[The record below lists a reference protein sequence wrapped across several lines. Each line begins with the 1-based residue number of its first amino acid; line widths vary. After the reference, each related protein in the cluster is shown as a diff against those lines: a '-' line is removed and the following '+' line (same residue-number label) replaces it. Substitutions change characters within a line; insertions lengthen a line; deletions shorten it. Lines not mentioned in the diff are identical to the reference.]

1 MDDRTAEEP
10 DLPGRPTKDLDP
22 SASVSMSTARETMPG
37 WVPRAIFLFMVG
49 IATLFILRWL
59 MVELQSFLLIL
70 VSSLFLSFALEP
82 AVNWLANHGLRR
94 GLATGLVMLGGFAAA
109 VAFLVVLGSAL
120 FTQVS
125 EFANDFP
132 ARVERI
138 ETQIND
144 RFDAEVEF
152 DSLVDSFEQQDLQ
165 GIATRLAEN
174 ALVLGISAVGVIFT
188 LFTIALFTFYM
199 VADGPRFRRT
209 VLSFL
214 SPERQETV
222 LNGWEIAIQKTG
234 GYIYSRGLLALL
246 STVATT
252 IVLQVMGIEYAFAL
266 GIWTGLI
273 SQFIPTIG
281 TYLAGA
287 LPVLIALLDNPNDAL
302 IVFIFMIVY
311 QQIENYVFAPK
322 ITAKTMD
329 LHPAVAFGT
338 VLVGAALFGGVG
350 GLLALPAAAVIQ
362 AIGSTYFNRHEVI
375 DRDMTRDARSERRK
389 KDGGGTDVFGS
400 VADPSPE

>member
-1 MDDRTAEEP
+1 
-10 DLPGRPTKDLDP
+10 
-22 SASVSMSTARETMPG
+22 MPG
-37 WVPRAIFLFMVG
+37 WVPRAIVMFMAG
-49 IATLFILRWL
+49 IAALFTLRWL

-70 VSSLFLSFALEP
+70 VCSLFLSFALEP
-82 AVNWLANHGLRR
+82 AVNWLAHHGLRR
-94 GLATGLVMLGGFAAA
+94 GLATGLVMIGVFASM
-109 VAFLVVLGSAL
+109 VAFLVLLGSAL

-132 ARVERI
+132 DRVENL

-144 RFDAEVEF
+144 RFDAELDF
-152 DSLVDSFEQQDLQ
+152 DNLVDSFEQKDLQ
-165 GIATRLAEN
+165 GMATRLAEN
-174 ALVLGISAVGVIFT
+174 ALVLGISAVGVLFT

-214 SPERQETV
+214 PPARQEAV
-222 LNGWEIAIQKTG
+222 LDGWEIAIQKTG

-252 IVLQVMGIEYAFAL
+252 IVLEVMGIEYAFAL
-266 GIWTGLI
+266 GIWTGLV
-273 SQFIPTIG
+273 SQFIPTVG

-287 LPVLIALLDNPNDAL
+287 LPVLIALLDDPNDAL
-302 IVFIFMIVY
+302 LILVFMIVY

-350 GLLALPAAAVIQ
+350 ALVALPAAAVFQ
-362 AIGSTYFNRHEVI
+362 AIGSTYLNRHDVI
-375 DRDMTRDARSERRK
+375 DTDMTRDAARGHRREERSGD
-389 KDGGGTDVFGS
+389 DG
-400 VADPSPE
+400 

>member
-1 MDDRTAEEP
+1 
-10 DLPGRPTKDLDP
+10 
-22 SASVSMSTARETMPG
+22 MPL
-37 WVPRAIFLFMVG
+37 WVPRAIVLFMVG
-49 IATLFILRWL
+49 VATLFTLRWL
-59 MVELQSFLLIL
+59 IVELQSFLLIV

-82 AVNWLANHGLRR
+82 AVNWLAHHGIRR
-94 GLATGLVMLGGFAAA
+94 GLATGMVMLGGFAST
-109 VAFLVVLGSAL
+109 VVFLAVLGSAL

-132 ARVERI
+132 ARVEHI
-138 ETQIND
+138 ETQINE
-144 RFDAEVEF
+144 RFDAELDF
-152 DSLVDSFEQQDLQ
+152 DNLVDSFEQQDLQ

-214 SPERQETV
+214 TPERQEAV
-222 LNGWEIAIQKTG
+222 LDGWEIAIQKTG

-246 STVATT
+246 STVVTT
-252 IVLQVMGIEYAFAL
+252 IFLEMLGIEYAFAL
-266 GIWTGLI
+266 GIWTGLV

-287 LPVLIALLDNPNDAL
+287 LPVLIALLDDPNDAL
-302 IVFIFMIVY
+302 LIVIFMVVY

-362 AIGSTYFNRHEVI
+362 AVGSTYLNRHEVI
-375 DRDMTRDARSERRK
+375 DNDMTRDASRK
-389 KDGGGTDVFGS
+389 QRKEKRGGRHPDATVEPAPNRP
-400 VADPSPE
+400 VA

>member
-1 MDDRTAEEP
+1 
-10 DLPGRPTKDLDP
+10 
-22 SASVSMSTARETMPG
+22 MPP
-37 WVPRAIFLFMVG
+37 WVPRAIFLFMAG
-49 IATLFILRWL
+49 IAALFTLRWL
-59 MVELQSFLLIL
+59 ISELQSFLLIL

-82 AVNWLANHGLRR
+82 AVNWLSRHGIRR
-94 GLATGLVMLGGFAAA
+94 GLATGLVMLGGFLST

-125 EFANDFP
+125 EFASDFP

-144 RFDAEVEF
+144 RFDAELDF
-152 DSLVDSFEQQDLQ
+152 DDLVDSFEEQDLQ
-165 GIATRLAEN
+165 GVATRLAEN
-174 ALVLGISAVGVIFT
+174 AVVLGISAVGVLFA

-214 SPERQETV
+214 STEHQETV
-222 LNGWEIAIQKTG
+222 LNGWEIAIEKTG

-252 IVLQVMGIEYAFAL
+252 IVLELMGIEYAFAL
-266 GIWTGLI
+266 GIWTGLV

-287 LPVLIALLDNPNDAL
+287 LPVLIALLDDPNDAL
-302 IVFIFMIVY
+302 IVLIFMVVY

-362 AIGSTYFNRHEVI
+362 AIGSTYFNRHDVI
-375 DRDMTRDARSERRK
+375 DTDMTRDSTRKQHKEKGDERPP
-389 KDGGGTDVFGS
+389 GGSTDTVQTRPT
-400 VADPSPE
+400 A

>member
-1 MDDRTAEEP
+1 
-10 DLPGRPTKDLDP
+10 
-22 SASVSMSTARETMPG
+22 MPA
-37 WVPRAIFLFMVG
+37 WVPRAIVLFMVG

-59 MVELQSFLLIL
+59 MVELQAFLLIL

-82 AVNWLANHGLRR
+82 AVNWLAHHGLRR

-144 RFDAEVEF
+144 RFDAELDF
-152 DSLVDSFEQQDLQ
+152 DDLVDSFEKQDLQ

-174 ALVLGISAVGVIFT
+174 ALVLGISAVAVIFT

-214 SPERQETV
+214 PPERQETV

-287 LPVLIALLDNPNDAL
+287 LPVLIALLDDPNDAL
-302 IVFIFMIVY
+302 IVLIFMVVY

-375 DRDMTRDARSERRK
+375 DTEMTRDPRRERRK
-389 KDGGGTDVFGS
+389 KNDGETDVFDN
-400 VADPSPE
+400 VADPSTE

>member
-1 MDDRTAEEP
+1 M
-10 DLPGRPTKDLDP
+10 P
-22 SASVSMSTARETMPG
+22 S
-37 WVPRAIFLFMVG
+37 WLPRAIFLFMAGVAG
-49 IATLFILRWL
+49 LFTLRWL
-59 MVELQSFLLIL
+59 IVELQSFLLIL

-82 AVNWLANHGLRR
+82 AVNWLTHHGLRR
-94 GLATGLVMLGGFAAA
+94 GLATGMVMLGGLLST

-132 ARVERI
+132 ARIERI

-144 RFDAEVEF
+144 RFDAEVDF
-152 DSLVDSFEQQDLQ
+152 GALVDSFEEQDLQ

-214 SPERQETV
+214 SRDRQEAV
-222 LNGWEIAIQKTG
+222 LAGWEIAIEKTG

-266 GIWTGLI
+266 GIWTGLV

-287 LPVLIALLDNPNDAL
+287 LPVLIALLDDPTDAL
-302 IVFIFMIVY
+302 IVLIFMILY
-311 QQIENYVFAPK
+311 QQVENYVFAPK

-338 VLVGAALFGGVG
+338 VLVGASLFGGVG

-362 AIGSTYFNRHEVI
+362 AVGTTYFNRHEVI
-375 DRDMTRDARSERRK
+375 DSDMTRDASRK
-389 KDGGGTDVFGS
+389 HRKENRGGPDPDPTVEPDPNGP
-400 VADPSPE
+400 VA